1 MTVNFFSQQI
11 KQFKRELLNLKTA
24 CDRGLGTATF
34 FYNYA
39 KWTPSNSSQHTIRI
53 QATFQN
59 PNASGMTQLGLPV
72 EQGFNFGALLALN
85 AYPGGAY
92 IDMTASCSDPSCDFV
107 IICSEGMQSL
117 TVTELS

>member
-1 MTVNFFSQQI
+1 MINRLSKQI

-24 CDRGLGTATF
+24 YDRGLGTATF

-39 KWTPSNSSQHTIRI
+39 HWVPSDSNMHTIRI

-59 PNASGMTQLGLPV
+59 PTASGMTQLGLPT
-72 EQGFNFGALLALN
+72 EAGFTFGALLNLN

-92 IDMTASCSDPSCDFV
+92 MDMIASCSDHSCDFV